1 MKSDYSRL
9 LIEPVLVA
17 HFFSRLGYDYSKDS
31 KIIPK
36 VAQAQ
41 MLLDGFDK
49 TYPTLNSKRYRST
62 EFSSD
67 KIRWELRRRIV
78 DELFGWEREVKDDNI
93 CLGTGGALP
102 HNPILYDKQA
112 FLLIGL
118 PASGKSSIANK
129 IADTRGAVILDSDY
143 AKRKLPEF
151 DTYDFGATLVHDE
164 SDALIFGDYEDDQP
178 ADAPYLLKSCVAA
191 GANIVI
197 PKIGHNLENI
207 IRQARSYRDELGYQV
222 HLTLVNLDRRKAT
235 IRAIE
240 RFKDSG
246 RYVPLG
252 LIFDGYSNEPI
263 LNYYILKCK
272 HDNLFASIGEIST
285 DVPRDQPPICFE
297 CIRNNPSNIYAS
309 V

>member
-1 MKSDYSRL
+1 MKSNYSRL
-9 LIEPVLVA
+9 LIDTTLVT
-17 HFFSRLGYDYSKDS
+17 HFFKILGYDYSKDK

-36 VAQAQ
+36 VTQAQ

-49 TYPTLNSKRYRST
+49 TYPTLNSRRYRSDD
-62 EFSSD
+62 FSSD
-67 KIRWELRRRIV
+67 EVRWELRRRIV
-78 DELFGWEREVKDDNI
+78 DELFGGERELEDDKI

-102 HNPILYDKQA
+102 HNPIQYGKQA

-129 IADTRGAVILDSDY
+129 IADTYGAVILDSDY

-151 DTYDFGATLVHDE
+151 DSFDIGATMVHDE
-164 SDALIFGDYEDDQP
+164 ADALIFGDYEDEQP

-240 RFKDSG
+240 RFKESG

-285 DVPRDQPPICFE
+285 DVPRDQLPICSE
-297 CIRNNPSNIYAS
+297 CIRENPSNIYAS